1 LKPPPPF
8 FPYEF
13 HLIYL
18 RSFIF
23 NATFYLVTLLFLIA
37 AIPTFLMPPP
47 AIRWVARTWG
57 ATCVWLLNV
66 ICGTK
71 LEVRGHENIP
81 AGGAIV
87 ASKHQSA
94 FETFALL
101 PLFPDFA
108 IILKRELMWLPMFG
122 WYMWKAG
129 MIPIDRGARGQVV
142 AAMTARASAALAEGR
157 QIIIF
162 PEGTRRPP
170 GAEPTYKF
178 GVARLYADTGY
189 PCVPVALNS
198 GVFWP
203 RRKFLR
209 YPGTIVFDI
218 LPPIQ
223 PGLSGRAF
231 FERLQSEV
239 EAATGRLI
247 AESNR
252 TATR

>member
-1 LKPPPPF
+1 MI
-8 FPYEF
+8 
-13 HLIYL
+13 HL
-18 RSFIF
+18 RSFLF
-23 NATFYLVTLLFLIA
+23 NAAFYLTTLVFLIA
-37 AIPTFLMPPP
+37 AIPTFVLPPR

-57 ATCVWLLNV
+57 ATCVWLLRV
-66 ICGTK
+66 ICGVK
-71 LEVRGHENIP
+71 LEVRGTENIP
-81 AGGAIV
+81 RGGAII

-129 MIPIDRGARGQVV
+129 MIPIDRGARGQVM
-142 AAMTARASAALAEGR
+142 ADMTRRAKAALQEGR

-162 PEGTRRPP
+162 PEGTRRSP
-170 GAEPTYKF
+170 GAEPAYKF
-178 GVARLYADTGY
+178 GVARLYADTDF

-209 YPGTIVFDI
+209 YPGTIVFEI
-218 LPPIQ
+218 LDPIA
-223 PGLSGRAF
+223 PGMGSRAF
-231 FERLQSEV
+231 FDKLQSDL
-239 EAATGRLI
+239 EAASMRLI
-247 AESNR
+247 ARSDSPR
-252 TATR
+252 